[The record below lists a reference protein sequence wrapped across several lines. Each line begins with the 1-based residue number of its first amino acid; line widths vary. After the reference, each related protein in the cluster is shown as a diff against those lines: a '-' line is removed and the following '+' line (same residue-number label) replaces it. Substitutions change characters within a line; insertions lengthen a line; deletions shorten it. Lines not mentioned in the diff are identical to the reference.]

1 MNQLLK
7 VQEIAEVLQMKVS
20 TVYRL
25 VEEGGLPAHKV
36 GAALRFDVAKVLEH
50 TEINGDTNDEN

>member
-1 MNQLLK
+1 MTPLLN
-7 VQEIAEVLQMKVS
+7 VEEIAKVLKIPVS

-36 GAALRFDVAKVLEH
+36 GAALRFDVARVLKH
-50 TEINGDTNDEN
+50 TEINGDTDDEK